1 MSWNLAGRSCLQKR
15 TIAYREMGYSIQIA
29 GSDPLLP

>member
-1 MSWNLAGRSCLQKR
+1 MYRKR